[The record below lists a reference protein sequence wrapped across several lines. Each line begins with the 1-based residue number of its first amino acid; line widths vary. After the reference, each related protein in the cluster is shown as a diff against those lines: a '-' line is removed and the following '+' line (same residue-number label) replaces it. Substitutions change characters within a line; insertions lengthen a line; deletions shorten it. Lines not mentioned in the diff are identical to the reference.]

1 MVNIMNLTKM
11 SINNLTAGFKN
22 LGLVF
27 GIWLLVSIVSP
38 SFLGMVFAMSGY
50 LFMNQVM
57 GYEDTYGIDNLIAT
71 LPVKRSEYVI
81 SRYILGITISL
92 SSIAILTLIYFT
104 INTIN
109 PIEIPIEMLVTIG
122 LLSSI
127 VTISMIIPVVIK
139 FGMNKAK
146 VINMLMFLLIMAI
159 ATGIMQTIN
168 TDKEFIINIINKLN
182 NIGLPMIVTVV
193 SVVVVSISMI
203 ISLKIYSN
211 KEVK

>member
-159 ATGIMQTIN
+159 ATGVMQTIN

-182 NIGLPMIVTVV
+182 NIGLPMIVTAV
-193 SVVVVSISMI
+193 SMVVVSISMI

>member
-159 ATGIMQTIN
+159 ATGVMQTIN

-193 SVVVVSISMI
+193 SMVVVSISMI